1 MNVLNSELTLQSN
14 VSMFHWNSMRV
25 AKLRGITNTAINIL
39 EITRFRIKIFVV
51 LFLNCLFLQM
61 TNTTEKFSITAAAM
75 ATTRKIS
82 WTMRSNGESKW
93 WSVLSLSSNI
103 SMASLLYSTQQAFRC
118 YWALKYELGMFI
130 IHKHVL
136 LNQTKGFCMVQGN
149 VANNLPST
157 VFSEFPA

>member
-25 AKLRGITNTAINIL
+25 AKLRGITNTAINML
-39 EITRFRIKIFVV
+39 EITRFRMKIFVV

-82 WTMRSNGESKW
+82 WTMRRIGESKW

-103 SMASLLYSTQQAFRC
+103 SMASYFTRLNRPLDVIEHWNTSSECSSFIST
-118 YWALKYELGMFI
+118 
-130 IHKHVL
+130 
-136 LNQTKGFCMVQGN
+136 FC
-149 VANNLPST
+149 
-157 VFSEFPA
+157 